1 MLRRNMEFEGNTTAE
16 ETKAVT
22 KFAKEIKF
30 NSQEMPLN
38 QSEPSAKK

>member
-1 MLRRNMEFEGNTTAE
+1 MEYENATAE

-22 KFAKEIKF
+22 KFAKEIKH

-38 QSEPSAKK
+38 QSEPQR